1 MEGFKRII
9 LVVFAVG
16 ILAADHPVSLI
27 QADLENGIITE
38 LEAVEL
44 RARSLFFSETLPEKY
59 RIENVTP
66 LKCGHIIHQDAMDN
80 LDELPFDLQS
90 RLVDSPSAESM
101 NRNNRV
107 IYTSTGGLFR
117 ISYTTTGSDA
127 VSTYDGDGSGTP
139 DYIENM
145 GDYFDDAIG
154 WVITNGWNN
163 PLDYTGNSQF
173 YVTVENLSG
182 VYGYVPG
189 NSYHQIWMDNSLSDR
204 YNKLTGCHEL
214 FHLVQHTYTVSSSWF
229 KEASSMWIEERMYD
243 SLDGYEGY
251 ESAFQTKPHYSLDT
265 FISGEL
271 YQYGAVLWNFFLE
284 ENFGN
289 AAIKTIWEK
298 SYSNA
303 VTAANSYLSDNG
315 SSVTEEFPKFVA
327 WNYFT
332 GSRANGTYEGGEYEE
347 ASNFTGA
354 SHAGTYTNQVYNFT
368 PGTDYLPDHLG
379 TNYIRV
385 NRSGSTGH
393 LVIEFDGD
401 ASRDWDLQIYT
412 RSGSNYDGTEISIDG
427 NGDALYVLNDWTNYS
442 SVTINPTVLNTT
454 GYNAE
459 YILNVTPVNTLVLM
473 GSTSLAVSGNDDY
486 PDPGE
491 TVNLTV
497 TFTNYGDPV
506 YNATATLSTSSS
518 DVSITD
524 ATSTFSFIGTN
535 GTASNADDPFDIS
548 INSDADPGVIEFSLS
563 LNAGSTNYVTEDWS
577 MNVGLPGILLV
588 DDDNGGSTQEA
599 IVEALDAM
607 GTSYE
612 LKDRASS
619 TITSMNMNSRNIVIW
634 NTGEVSSNAL
644 SQAERSAIK
653 GYLDAGKSLFLVG
666 DHLAQQLTGTNLLDD
681 YLNMHYGGTR
691 GTSWLK
697 GVAGDPLGVSNSNWA
712 LVTAGASGVDSV
724 AAKADPRS
732 SISFYIN
739 GDDDHGG
746 ILRYSSPEYKAVLAS
761 FSIDKVSATNAS
773 FMEPVDVVTKVLEYL
788 DSDISYPDAVS
799 LSSPSAGTTQTL
811 DSDDD
816 AINFTWSGEVTG
828 VTYDFYMSSS
838 STSIEPV
845 YIMENVSG
853 GSLSLS
859 YQDMVGA
866 FGYVENQTVY
876 WGVASEKDLEVSVSD
891 LSSLTFTVSQNVGVG
906 SEETVPN
913 VFSVSQ
919 NYPNPFNPETH
930 MDIAVPE
937 TGLLT
942 ASVFD
947 LSGREVA
954 VLSNG
959 IMHPGNHSISWNGK
973 DDSGLSVPSGVY
985 MLLVRYNGKTK
996 SQKLVLMK

>member
-1 MEGFKRII
+1 
-9 LVVFAVG
+9 
-16 ILAADHPVSLI
+16 
-27 QADLENGIITE
+27 
-38 LEAVEL
+38 
-44 RARSLFFSETLPEKY
+44 
-59 RIENVTP
+59 
-66 LKCGHIIHQDAMDN
+66 
-80 LDELPFDLQS
+80 
-90 RLVDSPSAESM
+90 
-101 NRNNRV
+101 
-107 IYTSTGGLFR
+107 
-117 ISYTTTGSDA
+117 
-127 VSTYDGDGSGTP
+127 
-139 DYIENM
+139 
-145 GDYFDDAIG
+145 
-154 WVITNGWNN
+154 
-163 PLDYTGNSQF
+163 
-173 YVTVENLSG
+173 
-182 VYGYVPG
+182 
-189 NSYHQIWMDNSLSDR
+189 
-204 YNKLTGCHEL
+204 
-214 FHLVQHTYTVSSSWF
+214 
-229 KEASSMWIEERMYD
+229 
-243 SLDGYEGY
+243 
-251 ESAFQTKPHYSLDT
+251 
-265 FISGEL
+265 
-271 YQYGAVLWNFFLE
+271 
-284 ENFGN
+284 
-289 AAIKTIWEK
+289 
-298 SYSNA
+298 
-303 VTAANSYLSDNG
+303 
-315 SSVTEEFPKFVA
+315 
-327 WNYFT
+327 
-332 GSRANGTYEGGEYEE
+332 
-347 ASNFTGA
+347 
-354 SHAGTYTNQVYNFT
+354 
-368 PGTDYLPDHLG
+368 
-379 TNYIRV
+379 
-385 NRSGSTGH
+385 
-393 LVIEFDGD
+393 
-401 ASRDWDLQIYT
+401 
-412 RSGSNYDGTEISIDG
+412 
-427 NGDALYVLNDWTNYS
+427 
-442 SVTINPTVLNTT
+442 
-454 GYNAE
+454 
-459 YILNVTPVNTLVLM
+459 
-473 GSTSLAVSGNDDY
+473 
-486 PDPGE
+486 
-491 TVNLTV
+491 
-497 TFTNYGDPV
+497 
-506 YNATATLSTSSS
+506 
-518 DVSITD
+518 
-524 ATSTFSFIGTN
+524 
-535 GTASNADDPFDIS
+535 
-548 INSDADPGVIEFSLS
+548 
-563 LNAGSTNYVTEDWS
+563 
-577 MNVGLPGILLV
+577 
-588 DDDNGGSTQEA
+588 
-599 IVEALDAM
+599 
-607 GTSYE
+607 
-612 LKDRASS
+612 
-619 TITSMNMNSRNIVIW
+619 
-634 NTGEVSSNAL
+634 
-644 SQAERSAIK
+644 
-653 GYLDAGKSLFLVG
+653 
-666 DHLAQQLTGTNLLDD
+666 LAQQLTGTNLLDD

-959 IMHPGNHSISWNGK
+959 IMHQCKHSISWNGK